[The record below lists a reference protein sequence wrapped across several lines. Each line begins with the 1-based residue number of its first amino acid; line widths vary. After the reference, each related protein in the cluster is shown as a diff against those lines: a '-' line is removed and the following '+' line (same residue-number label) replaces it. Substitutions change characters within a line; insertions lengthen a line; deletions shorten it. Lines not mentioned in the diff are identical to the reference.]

1 MSPQGQA
8 EGRRAP
14 RHAGSC
20 SPGQGAAGRPCC
32 LGHGRERSL
41 CSSRGCGP
49 CRALPAPCGLLPAPH
64 VPGAPASWRHSTEGV
79 PPSPA
84 GSAFFLFLLFC
95 SASLPFFPLLP
106 CLSSSLLLLFFLLV
120 SLSGFDPL
128 FRNPLCPIHCP
139 SFSLSLCMSRSLS
152 PSSSIPPFSAPPPPP
167 SLSLC
172 AAPQPYFFLHIFA
185 RLLVL
190 IFLDFSISLAFS
202 LHLSQLLSLFLHI
215 FLVLLPISLT

>member
-152 PSSSIPPFSAPPPPP
+152 PSSSIPPFSAPPPHLLYPSVLLP
-167 SLSLC
+167 NPTSSSISLQDSLSL
-172 AAPQPYFFLHIFA
+172 FFLISPSLWPFPCTFLSYSVFSFIF
-185 RLLVL
+185 
-190 IFLDFSISLAFS
+190 F
-202 LHLSQLLSLFLHI
+202 
-215 FLVLLPISLT
+215 